1 MHIQFENAQIF
12 EFSPNKLILS
22 ALEHNSNVLNNFISS
37 KFDRAQL
44 VLTYEAR
51 VMQRRGYALG
61 GQLRGASGTQ
71 YKYDVEG
78 NLIRKI
84 LPTGEVWQYE
94 RIVLGSLP
102 T

>member
-1 MHIQFENAQIF
+1 
-12 EFSPNKLILS
+12 
-22 ALEHNSNVLNNFISS
+22 
-37 KFDRAQL
+37 
-44 VLTYEAR
+44 
-51 VMQRRGYALG
+51 MQRRGYALG